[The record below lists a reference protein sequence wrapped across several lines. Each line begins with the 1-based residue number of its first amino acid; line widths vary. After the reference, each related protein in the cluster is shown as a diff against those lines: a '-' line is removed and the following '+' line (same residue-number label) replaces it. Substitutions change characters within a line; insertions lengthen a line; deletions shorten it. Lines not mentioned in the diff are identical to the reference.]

1 MEVAPHRAAAST
13 LQATPVVLV
22 QDVFKIYASRGA
34 ETVALRGAS
43 LHVDRG
49 EFVALL
55 GRSGSGK
62 STLLQLIA
70 GLDTPSAGRVCLEE
84 RNIGILNE
92 EERARLRQ
100 RIVGIVLQRD
110 NLIPYLSALENVA
123 LPLRLTGGTDATK
136 RATALLQRVGL
147 GHRLRHRAGQLS
159 GGEAQRVGIAIAL
172 AAEPHILLAD
182 EVTGELD
189 SETAA
194 DILELL
200 ADLHRNEQLSL
211 LVVTHDYAVARNAQ
225 RVLVMRDGVVEPYV

>member
-13 LQATPVVLV
+13 LQATPMVLV
-22 QDVFKIYASRGA
+22 EDVFKIYASRGA

-43 LHVDRG
+43 LHVDGG

-70 GLDTPSAGRVCLEE
+70 GLDSPSAGQVYLEE
-84 RNIGILNE
+84 QNIGILNE
-92 EERARLRQ
+92 EERAQLRQ

-123 LPLRLTGGTDATK
+123 LPLRLMGRADVTK
-136 RATALLQRVGL
+136 RATALLRRVGL

-172 AAEPHILLAD
+172 AAQPHILLAD

-200 ADLHRNEQLSL
+200 ADLHQNERLSL

>member
-22 QDVFKIYASRGA
+22 EDVFKIYASRGA

-43 LHVDRG
+43 LHINQG

-70 GLDTPSAGRVCLEE
+70 GLDTPSAGQVYLEE
-84 RNIGILNE
+84 QNIGILNE
-92 EERARLRQ
+92 EERAQLRQ
-100 RIVGIVLQRD
+100 QIVGIVLQRD

-123 LPLRLTGGTDATK
+123 LPLRLMGRADVTK

-172 AAEPHILLAD
+172 AAKPHILLAD

-200 ADLHRNEQLSL
+200 ADLHQNERLSL

>member
-43 LHVDRG
+43 LHVDGG

-70 GLDTPSAGRVCLEE
+70 GLDTPSAGQVYLEE
-84 RNIGILNE
+84 QNIGILNE
-92 EERARLRQ
+92 EERAQLRQ

-123 LPLRLTGGTDATK
+123 LPLRLMGRADVTK
-136 RATALLQRVGL
+136 RATALLRRVGL

-172 AAEPHILLAD
+172 AVQPHILLAD

-200 ADLHRNEQLSL
+200 ADLHQNERLSL

>member
-43 LHVDRG
+43 LHVDQG

-70 GLDTPSAGRVCLEE
+70 GLDTPSAGQVYLEE
-84 RNIGILNE
+84 QNIGILNE

-100 RIVGIVLQRD
+100 WIVGIVLQRD
-110 NLIPYLSALENVA
+110 NLIPYLSALENVT
-123 LPLRLTGGTDATK
+123 LPLRLMGRADVTK
-136 RATALLQRVGL
+136 RATALLRRVGL

-172 AAEPHILLAD
+172 AAQPHILLAD

-200 ADLHRNEQLSL
+200 ADLHQNERLSL

>member
-22 QDVFKIYASRGA
+22 EDVFKIYASRGA

-43 LHVDRG
+43 LHVDQG

-70 GLDTPSAGRVCLEE
+70 GLDTPSAGQVYLEE
-84 RNIGILNE
+84 QNIGILNE
-92 EERARLRQ
+92 EERAQLRQ

-123 LPLRLTGGTDATK
+123 LPLRLMGRADVTK
-136 RATALLQRVGL
+136 RATALLRRVGL

-172 AAEPHILLAD
+172 AAQPHILLAD

-200 ADLHRNEQLSL
+200 ADLHQNERLSL

>member
-22 QDVFKIYASRGA
+22 EDVFKIYASRGA
-34 ETVALRGAS
+34 ETVALRDAS
-43 LHVDRG
+43 LHVDQG

-70 GLDTPSAGRVCLEE
+70 GLDTPSAGQVYLEE
-84 RNIGILNE
+84 QNIGILNE
-92 EERARLRQ
+92 EERAQLRQ

-123 LPLRLTGGTDATK
+123 LPLRLMGRADVTK
-136 RATALLQRVGL
+136 RATALLRRVGL

-172 AAEPHILLAD
+172 AAQPHILLAD

-200 ADLHRNEQLSL
+200 ADLHQNERLSL